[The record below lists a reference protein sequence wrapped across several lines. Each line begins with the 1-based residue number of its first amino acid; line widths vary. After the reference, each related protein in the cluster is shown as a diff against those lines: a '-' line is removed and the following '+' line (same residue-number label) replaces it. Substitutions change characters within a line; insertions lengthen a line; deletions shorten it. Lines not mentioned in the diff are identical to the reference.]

1 MHHTIK
7 LYISFILLKNPDVND
22 MDMDGIFEMFEIVLK
37 RVLLVFVNVCFVVYN
52 NHLLFSLCNEN
63 FQL

>member
-22 MDMDGIFEMFEIVLK
+22 MDMDGIFEMFEIV
-37 RVLLVFVNVCFVVYN
+37 
-52 NHLLFSLCNEN
+52 
-63 FQL
+63 